1 MHISH
6 VSRRELKSRMSTKT
20 TKKHSENDVPLYLFH
35 EGSNS
40 NAYEYFG
47 SHRKNKNTVV
57 FRVWA
62 PDAKNVSVTGDFN
75 NWSETENP
83 MKPLKNS
90 GGVWEAEIKN
100 IKPYDMYK
108 YCITA
113 ADGRTLMKCDPY
125 GFHMETRPGTA
136 TKYYEIDDCYEW
148 HDAKWVEGR
157 NGKNIYE
164 SPVNIYEIHAG
175 SWKQY
180 DDGNFYSY
188 RALADALVPYVKK
201 MGYTHIELLPLT
213 EYPYDGSWGYQ
224 VSGYFSAT
232 SRYGDPRGLMKFIDA
247 CHAENIGIILDFV
260 PVHFVRDFYALHIY
274 DGGFLFESDNEY
286 DRYSEWGTALFD
298 YTKPH
303 VLSFVK
309 SSVNFWIEKYHVDG
323 LRYDAVANLIYR
335 HGNTDDAVN
344 DSGIWFLK
352 NTNYTIQKMH
362 PDVMLFAEDSTNYT
376 KVTAPVEFGG
386 LGFDYKWDLGF
397 MNDTINYIKTP
408 PFERRNHHNK
418 MTFSMS
424 YFYND
429 LFILPYSH
437 DEVVHGKKT
446 MVDKVFGSQQEQ
458 FATIRALYT
467 FQFTHP
473 GKKLNFMGNEL
484 GEYLEWRDEK
494 ELGWN
499 LLTYPIHDSLHEYV
513 KALHRLYLE
522 QPALYKSDYNSTS
535 FRWIDADNKNQC
547 IYAYRRSDPSGK
559 TLYMVFNFSGSYQN
573 YSLKVEQNGAYQE
586 LLNSDRDI
594 YSGSNCIN
602 SGLYTTNYKLPLRL
616 APLSSVIITTE

>member
-1 MHISH
+1 M
-6 VSRRELKSRMSTKT
+6 K
-20 TKKHSENDVPLYLFH
+20 NDIITEFIN
-35 EGSNS
+35 GQSCR
-40 NAYEYFG
+40 AYEALGAVKTDKGISFSTY
-47 SHRKNKNTVV
+47 
-57 FRVWA
+57 A
-62 PDAKNVSVTGDFN
+62 PHARNVELCLNGDIL
-75 NWSETENP
+75 P
-83 MKPLKNS
+83 MERDQR
-90 GGVWEAEIKN
+90 GVWTTVCAAKEGDIYQYVITTPTLEKHYRSDPFAVYSEVRPQN
-100 IKPYDMYK
+100 ASVVYD
-108 YCITA
+108 
-113 ADGRTLMKCDPY
+113 
-125 GFHMETRPGTA
+125 
-136 TKYYEIDDCYEW
+136 IDSYSWNDDEWLSKRDKCYE
-148 HDAKWVEGR
+148 KPM
-157 NGKNIYE
+157 NIYE
-164 SPVNIYEIHAG
+164 VHFG
-175 SWKQY
+175 SWRIKE
-180 DDGNFYSY
+180 GKEETERFYTY
-188 RALADALVPYVKK
+188 EEMIDLLIPYVKE

-213 EYPYDGSWGYQ
+213 EYPFDGSWGYQ

-247 CHAENIGIILDFV
+247 CHEEGIGVILDFV

-298 YTKPH
+298 YSKPH

-335 HGNTDDAVN
+335 HGHTDDAVN

-397 MNDTINYIKTP
+397 MNDTIDYIKTP
-408 PFERRNHHNK
+408 PYERRNHHNK

-458 FATIRALYT
+458 FATIRTLYT

-513 KALHRLYLE
+513 KALHELYLE

-535 FRWIDADNKNQC
+535 FRWIDADNKNQS
-547 IYAYRRSDPSGK
+547 IYAFRRSDPSGK

-573 YSLKVEQNGAYQE
+573 YSLSVEQNGAYKE

-602 SGLYTTNYKLPLRL
+602 SGLYTTNYRLPLRL
-616 APLSSVIITTE
+616 APLSSVIIAAE

>member
-1 MHISH
+1 MGT
-6 VSRRELKSRMSTKT
+6 L
-20 TKKHSENDVPLYLFH
+20 ENIADFIN
-35 EGSNS
+35 GQSCK
-40 NAYEYFG
+40 AYETMGANFTDEGVRFVTY
-47 SHRKNKNTVV
+47 
-57 FRVWA
+57 A
-62 PDAKNVSVTGDFN
+62 PHARQVELFLDGEYYHMERD
-75 NWSETENP
+75 EQ
-83 MKPLKNS
+83 
-90 GGVWEAEIKN
+90 GVWSTVKPANEGDIYQFVITTPTFEKHYRSDPFAFYSEVRPKN
-100 IKPYDMYK
+100 ASRVYNMS
-108 YCITA
+108 A
-113 ADGRTLMKCDPY
+113 
-125 GFHMETRPGTA
+125 
-136 TKYYEIDDCYEW
+136 YEWSDEKWLGERDKCYE
-148 HDAKWVEGR
+148 KPM
-157 NGKNIYE
+157 NIYE
-164 SPVNIYEIHAG
+164 VHFG
-175 SWKQY
+175 SWRVKEGKEETERFY
-180 DDGNFYSY
+180 DYEEM
-188 RALADALVPYVKK
+188 AQLLIPYVKE

-224 VSGYFSAT
+224 VSGYYSAT
-232 SRYGDPRGLMKFIDA
+232 SRYGEPRQLMHFIDL
-247 CHAENIGIILDFV
+247 CHQNGIGVILDFV

-274 DGGFLFESDNEY
+274 DGGFLFESDDESQ
-286 DRYSEWGTALFD
+286 RYSEWGTALFD
-298 YTKPH
+298 YSKPH

-335 HGNTDDAVN
+335 HGHTDDAIN

-352 NTNYTIQKMH
+352 NTNYAIQKMH

-408 PFERRNHHNK
+408 PYERGGHHNK

-446 MVDKVFGSQQEQ
+446 MVNKVFGSQQEQ
-458 FATIRALYT
+458 MATIRALYT

-484 GEYLEWRDEK
+484 GEYLEWRDDK

-499 LLTYPIHDSLHEYV
+499 LLTYPIHDSLHEYL
-513 KALHRLYLE
+513 KALHKLYLE
-522 QPALYKSDYNSTS
+522 EPALYKYDYNSAS
-535 FRWIDADNKNQC
+535 FHWIDADNKGQS
-547 IYAYRRSDPSGK
+547 IYAYSRNDLGGRV
-559 TLYMVFNFSGSYQN
+559 LYIVFNFSGTYQN
-573 YSLKVEQNGAYQE
+573 YSLKVEKNGVYRE

-594 YSGSNCIN
+594 YSGSNCLNDGI
-602 SGLYTTNYKLPLRL
+602 YTTNYRLPLRL
-616 APLSSVIITTE
+616 APLSAAIFVSEE

>member
-1 MHISH
+1 MKNNIITEFINGQSC
-6 VSRRELKSRMSTKT
+6 R
-20 TKKHSENDVPLYLFH
+20 
-35 EGSNS
+35 
-40 NAYEYFG
+40 AYEALGAVKIENGIRFSTYAP
-47 SHRKNKNTVV
+47 HARKVELCLN
-57 FRVWA
+57 A
-62 PDAKNVSVTGDFN
+62 DII
-75 NWSETENP
+75 P
-83 MKPLKNS
+83 MECDER
-90 GGVWEAEIKN
+90 GVWSVERPAKEGDIYQYVITTPTLEKHYRSDPFAVYSEVRPKN
-100 IKPYDMYK
+100 ASVVYDINSYSWNDQEWLSK
-108 YCITA
+108 R
-113 ADGRTLMKCDPY
+113 DK
-125 GFHMETRPGTA
+125 
-136 TKYYEIDDCYEW
+136 CYE
-148 HDAKWVEGR
+148 KPM
-157 NGKNIYE
+157 NIYE
-164 SPVNIYEIHAG
+164 VHFG
-175 SWKQY
+175 SWRIKEGKEET
-180 DDGNFYSY
+180 DRFYTY
-188 RALADALVPYVKK
+188 EEMIDLLIPYVKE

-274 DGGFLFESDNEY
+274 DGSFLFESDNEY

-352 NTNYTIQKMH
+352 NTNYAIQKMH

-513 KALHRLYLE
+513 KALHKLYLE

-573 YSLKVEQNGAYQE
+573 YSLKVEQNGAYKE

>member
-1 MHISH
+1 M
-6 VSRRELKSRMSTKT
+6 K
-20 TKKHSENDVPLYLFH
+20 NDIITEFINGQSYR
-35 EGSNS
+35 
-40 NAYEYFG
+40 AYEALG
-47 SHRKNKNTVV
+47 AVK
-57 FRVWA
+57 
-62 PDAKNVSVTGDFN
+62 
-75 NWSETENP
+75 TENGIRFSTYAPHARNVELCLNGDIIP
-83 MKPLKNS
+83 MECDER
-90 GGVWEAEIKN
+90 GVWSVDCSAKEGDIYQYVITTPTLEKHYRSDPFAVYSEVRPKN
-100 IKPYDMYK
+100 ASVVYD
-108 YCITA
+108 
-113 ADGRTLMKCDPY
+113 
-125 GFHMETRPGTA
+125 
-136 TKYYEIDDCYEW
+136 IDSYSWNDEEWLSKRDKCYE
-148 HDAKWVEGR
+148 KPM
-157 NGKNIYE
+157 NIYE
-164 SPVNIYEIHAG
+164 VHFG
-175 SWKQY
+175 SWRIKEGKEET
-180 DDGNFYSY
+180 DRFYTY
-188 RALADALVPYVKK
+188 EEMIDLLIPYVKE

-247 CHAENIGIILDFV
+247 CHAENIGVILDFV

-274 DGGFLFESDNEY
+274 DGGFLFESDSEY

-298 YTKPH
+298 YSKPH

-335 HGNTDDAVN
+335 NGHTDDAVN

-408 PFERRNHHNK
+408 PYERRNHHNK

-446 MVDKVFGSQQEQ
+446 MVDKVFGTQQEQ
-458 FATIRALYT
+458 FSTIRALYT

-513 KALHRLYLE
+513 KALHKLYLE

-547 IYAYRRSDPSGK
+547 IYAYRRSDPAGK

-573 YSLKVEQNGAYQE
+573 YNLSVEQNGAYTE

-602 SGLYTTNYKLPLRL
+602 SGLYTTNYRLPLRL
-616 APLSSVIITTE
+616 APLSSVIIAVE

>member
-1 MHISH
+1 MKNNIITEFINGQSC
-6 VSRRELKSRMSTKT
+6 R
-20 TKKHSENDVPLYLFH
+20 
-35 EGSNS
+35 
-40 NAYEYFG
+40 AYEALGAVKIGNGIRFSTYAP
-47 SHRKNKNTVV
+47 HARKVELCLN
-57 FRVWA
+57 
-62 PDAKNVSVTGDFN
+62 GDII
-75 NWSETENP
+75 P
-83 MKPLKNS
+83 MECDEQ
-90 GGVWEAEIKN
+90 GVWSVERPAKEGDIYQYVITTPTLEKHYRSDPFAVYSEVRPKN
-100 IKPYDMYK
+100 ASVVYDINSYSWNDQEWLSK
-108 YCITA
+108 R
-113 ADGRTLMKCDPY
+113 DK
-125 GFHMETRPGTA
+125 
-136 TKYYEIDDCYEW
+136 CYE
-148 HDAKWVEGR
+148 KPM
-157 NGKNIYE
+157 NIYE
-164 SPVNIYEIHAG
+164 VHFG
-175 SWKQY
+175 SWRIKEGKEET
-180 DDGNFYSY
+180 DRFYTY
-188 RALADALVPYVKK
+188 EEMIDLLIPYVKE

-247 CHAENIGIILDFV
+247 CHSENIGIILDFV

-335 HGNTDDAVN
+335 HGHTDDAVN

-513 KALHRLYLE
+513 KALHKLYLE

-559 TLYMVFNFSGSYQN
+559 TLYMAFNFSGSYQN
-573 YSLKVEQNGAYQE
+573 YILKVEQNGAYKE

>member
-1 MHISH
+1 M
-6 VSRRELKSRMSTKT
+6 K
-20 TKKHSENDVPLYLFH
+20 NDIITEFIN
-35 EGSNS
+35 GQSCR
-40 NAYEYFG
+40 AYEALGAVKTDKGIRFSTY
-47 SHRKNKNTVV
+47 
-57 FRVWA
+57 A
-62 PDAKNVSVTGDFN
+62 PHARNVELCLNGDIL
-75 NWSETENP
+75 P
-83 MKPLKNS
+83 MERDQR
-90 GGVWEAEIKN
+90 GVWTTVCAAKEGDIYQYVITTPTLEKHYRSDPFAVYSEVRPQN
-100 IKPYDMYK
+100 ASVVYD
-108 YCITA
+108 
-113 ADGRTLMKCDPY
+113 
-125 GFHMETRPGTA
+125 
-136 TKYYEIDDCYEW
+136 IDSYSWNDDEWLSKRDKCYE
-148 HDAKWVEGR
+148 KPM
-157 NGKNIYE
+157 NIYE
-164 SPVNIYEIHAG
+164 VHFG
-175 SWKQY
+175 SWRIKE
-180 DDGNFYSY
+180 GKEETERFYTY
-188 RALADALVPYVKK
+188 EEMIDLLIPYVKE

-213 EYPYDGSWGYQ
+213 EYPFDGSWGYQ

-247 CHAENIGIILDFV
+247 CHEEDIGVILDFV

-298 YTKPH
+298 YSKPH

-335 HGNTDDAVN
+335 HGHTDDAVN

-397 MNDTINYIKTP
+397 MNDTIDYIKTP
-408 PFERRNHHNK
+408 PYERRNHHNK

-458 FATIRALYT
+458 FATIRTLYT

-513 KALHRLYLE
+513 KALHKLYLE

-535 FRWIDADNKNQC
+535 FRWIDADNKNQS
-547 IYAYRRSDPSGK
+547 IYAFRRSDPSGK

-573 YSLKVEQNGAYQE
+573 YSLSVEQNGAYKE

-602 SGLYTTNYKLPLRL
+602 SGLYTTNYRLPLRL
-616 APLSSVIITTE
+616 APLSSVIIAAE